1 MTGEPS
7 GTALVVL
14 AAEAAAPLLPWRRRY
29 AASAVERRI
38 PAHVTVL
45 FPLVPAA
52 EVDERL
58 LSGLRD
64 LYAPAA
70 PFAYELARLE
80 SFPGVAWLAPE
91 PAAPFHELI
100 ARTRAAF
107 PAHPP
112 YSDPTLE
119 PVPHCTVGVAGQPA
133 HLEPVLTE
141 LRSGLA
147 PLLPI
152 HCVAREVSLLEEHAD
167 ATWSLRASLPLE
179 GEG

>member
-1 MTGEPS
+1 MSGGPS
-7 GTALVVL
+7 RAALVVL
-14 AAEAAAPLLPWRRRY
+14 AAEAEAPLLPWRRRY

-45 FPLVPAA
+45 FPLVPAS

-58 LSGLRD
+58 VSRLRD
-64 LYAPAA
+64 LYASVA
-70 PFAYELARLE
+70 PFAYELAHLE

-91 PAAPFHELI
+91 PATPFHELI

-112 YSDPTLE
+112 YGDPSLE
-119 PVPHCTVGVAGQPA
+119 PVPHCTVGVAEQPA
-133 HLEPVLTE
+133 HLEPVLAE
-141 LRSGLA
+141 LRTGLD

-152 HCVAREVSLLEEHAD
+152 HCVAREVSLLEEHVD
-167 ATWSLRASLPLE
+167 GTWSLRAALPLE

>member
-1 MTGEPS
+1 MSGGPS
-7 GTALVVL
+7 RTALVVL
-14 AAEAAAPLLPWRRRY
+14 AAEAEAPLLPWRRRY

-58 LSGLRD
+58 LSRLRD
-64 LYAPAA
+64 LYAPGA

-91 PAAPFHELI
+91 PTAPFDELI

-112 YSDPTLE
+112 YGDPTLD
-119 PVPHCTVGVAGQPA
+119 PVPHCTVGVAEEA
-133 HLEPVLTE
+133 HLEPVLAG
-141 LRSGLA
+141 LRSGLV

-152 HCVAREVSLLEEHAD
+152 RCVAREVSLLEEHPD
-167 ATWSLRASLPLE
+167 GTWSLRAALPLE
-179 GEG
+179 GKG